1 MTERELHELLE
12 EIKSNTAQ
20 AAKGLPWWKVLV
32 NGVFGG
38 FGYVVGFIFAVTVLG
53 FVLNVIGVIPA
64 FRREVEDW
72 QKLLQQTQQ
81 QKLPSLKSNT
91 QSGE

>member
-1 MTERELHELLE
+1 MTERELHTLLE
-12 EIKSNTAQ
+12 DIKQNTALT
-20 AAKGLPWWKVLV
+20 AKGLPWWKVLL
-32 NGVFGG
+32 NGLFGG
-38 FGYVVGFIFAVTVLG
+38 FGYVVGFVLALAVLG

-64 FRREVEDW
+64 FRREVDDW

-81 QKLPSLKSNT
+81 RLPSLKSNT

>member
-1 MTERELHELLE
+1 MTERELHALLE
-12 EIKSNTAQ
+12 DIKQNTAQ
-20 AAKGLPWWKVLV
+20 TAKGLSWWRVLL

-38 FGYVVGFIFAVTVLG
+38 FGYVVGFVIAVAVLG
-53 FVLNVIGVIPA
+53 FALNVIGVIPA
-64 FRREVEDW
+64 FRREVDDW

-91 QSGE
+91 QSAE

>member
-1 MTERELHELLE
+1 MTDTELKNYLE
-12 EIKSNTAQ
+12 EISESTQ
-20 AAKGLPWWKVLV
+20 VIAKGLPWWRGFL
-32 NGVFGG
+32 NGVLGG
-38 FGYVVGFIFAVTVLG
+38 FGYVLG
-53 FVLNVIGVIPA
+53 FVFAVALLGVALNVIGVIPA

-91 QSGE
+91 QSGQ

>member
-1 MTERELHELLE
+1 MTEQDLQSLLE
-12 EIKSNTAQ
+12 EINSNTAK
-20 AAKGLPWWKVLV
+20 AARGLPWWKVLL

-38 FGYVVGFIFAVTVLG
+38 FGYVVGFVMAIAILG
-53 FVLNVIGVIPA
+53 FALNVIGVIPA

-81 QKLPSLKSNT
+81 QKLPSLRSN
-91 QSGE
+91 SPSAE